1 MNDEYCN
8 DGEESTPT
16 TTGGV
21 AKYETM
27 IRRCEIELSLE
38 RISCHHSP
46 TSKNAQPWFNHENNL
61 NVDFA

>member
-1 MNDEYCN
+1 MNDEYWN
-8 DGEESTPT
+8 DAGKESTP

-27 IRRCEIELSLE
+27 RRRCEIELSLE